1 MKNILA
7 STLLISLQLVFN
19 AQMVINEYSASNTAN
34 YSDNYGNFEDWIELY
49 NNSTASIDLTGW
61 YLSDKP
67 SNIIKFQIPSGTV
80 PAGGKIMVVCSGR
93 DEFSGG
99 IIHTSFKLTQ
109 TKPEEIILADPAG
122 LIVDQI
128 QMVPCQTNHSRG
140 RTTDGA
146 TSWSLFTG
154 ATPNG
159 PNTAATQEYSSTP
172 IFDLAPGYFANG
184 ISLSITCSDP
194 NTAVHYTT
202 DGTDPNASSPIAN
215 GPIAINSTKVIR
227 AISISSDPNTPN
239 SFIETNTYFI
249 NATHTVPIISI
260 CGNDIM
266 SFINDQHPNAFSANF
281 NGAIEYFG
289 ADGILIDEGT
299 GDYNKHGNDSWAYD
313 QRGIDFIMRDQ
324 EGYNH
329 AIQYPIFRGKDR
341 DRYQRL
347 IIKAAANDNVSFENG
362 GAHIRDAFVHSLSQV
377 GGLRLDERSYEPCIL
392 YVNGEYWG
400 VYEIREKVDDDDFLA
415 RYYGQDE
422 KYSNSPEYIQFLK
435 TWGGTWE
442 QFGAPNAQSDWNTL
456 LNYIQNNNMSVQANF
471 DYVDSLY
478 NWKSLVDY
486 FCLNSYTVCMDWLNW
501 NTAWWRGL
509 DPDGD
514 KKKWRYTLWD
524 MDATFGHYINYTGIP
539 DETANADPCDP
550 ESLPNPGGQ
559 GHTEI
564 LVKLM
569 ENPVFEQFYISR
581 YIDLG
586 NTVYSC
592 DYMIN
597 HLDSLINI
605 IAPEM
610 PGQVAKWGGSMTTW
624 NNNVQALRDFINDRC
639 VAMDQGMIDCY
650 NLTGPHDLIFEVDP
664 PLSGLIKTNSIW
676 LNNYPFTGSYFG
688 DIDINLK
695 ANANAGYAFDY
706 WESSIS
712 ETINPAVDS
721 TEANFIASGPQTIT
735 AHFRIDGDPP
745 SPTYDGLNIPSA
757 FSPNGDF
764 NNDFLEIFAG
774 VDVAKFDLSIY
785 NRWGQLLFNTS
796 TSTNLWDGSFN
807 NQPMNSG
814 VYVYKANV
822 VYNDGKIEVKK
833 GTVTLV
839 R

>member
-1 MKNILA
+1 
-7 STLLISLQLVFN
+7 
-19 AQMVINEYSASNTAN
+19 
-34 YSDNYGNFEDWIELY
+34 
-49 NNSTASIDLTGW
+49 
-61 YLSDKP
+61 
-67 SNIIKFQIPSGTV
+67 
-80 PAGGKIMVVCSGR
+80 
-93 DEFSGG
+93 
-99 IIHTSFKLTQ
+99 
-109 TKPEEIILADPAG
+109 
-122 LIVDQI
+122 
-128 QMVPCQTNHSRG
+128 
-140 RTTDGA
+140 
-146 TSWSLFTG
+146 
-154 ATPNG
+154 
-159 PNTAATQEYSSTP
+159 
-172 IFDLAPGYFANG
+172 
-184 ISLSITCSDP
+184 
-194 NTAVHYTT
+194 
-202 DGTDPNASSPIAN
+202 
-215 GPIAINSTKVIR
+215 
-227 AISISSDPNTPN
+227 
-239 SFIETNTYFI
+239 
-249 NATHTVPIISI
+249 
-260 CGNDIM
+260 
-266 SFINDQHPNAFSANF
+266 
-281 NGAIEYFG
+281 
-289 ADGILIDEGT
+289 
-299 GDYNKHGNDSWAYD
+299 
-313 QRGIDFIMRDQ
+313 MRDQ

-341 DRYQRL
+341 DKYQRL

-639 VAMDQGMIDCY
+639 VAMD
-650 NLTGPHDLIFEVDP
+650 LSLIH
-664 PLSGLIKTNSIW
+664 I
-676 LNNYPFTGSYFG
+676 
-688 DIDINLK
+688 
-695 ANANAGYAFDY
+695 
-706 WESSIS
+706 
-712 ETINPAVDS
+712 
-721 TEANFIASGPQTIT
+721 
-735 AHFRIDGDPP
+735 
-745 SPTYDGLNIPSA
+745 
-757 FSPNGDF
+757 
-764 NNDFLEIFAG
+764 
-774 VDVAKFDLSIY
+774 
-785 NRWGQLLFNTS
+785 
-796 TSTNLWDGSFN
+796 
-807 NQPMNSG
+807 
-814 VYVYKANV
+814 
-822 VYNDGKIEVKK
+822 
-833 GTVTLV
+833 
-839 R
+839 